1 MRKYV
6 KIEKSNVD
14 RVDQAIDWFVEI
26 RVLKGLPQFIFSPV
40 SYNSLRALPFQ

>member
-14 RVDQAIDWFVEI
+14 RVDQTIDRFVGI
-26 RVLKGLPQFIFSPV
+26 RVLKGLPQFIFSLV